1 MDGFFDIYTILFL
14 VLAIVLFLRLRNV
27 LGRRTGS
34 ERPPFD
40 PYTRRDAGR
49 AEGEAVEK
57 PAPAKADSDNV
68 VTLPKQTRA
77 APAKPTPDWSAH
89 IQPGSN
95 AAEGLQA
102 IVAADR
108 NFDPAAF
115 VAGARSAYEMIVTAF
130 AGGDRKTLRSLLS
143 REVYEGFA
151 GAIAERE
158 ASGQQV
164 EMTFVG
170 IDEARITEAGMKGR
184 QAHVTLQIRS
194 KLISV
199 TKDSDGKVIDGD
211 PSAIAD
217 VTDVWT
223 FARDTGS
230 RDPNWSLVAT
240 EAGD

>member
-1 MDGFFDIYTILFL
+1 MNGFFDIYTILFL

-27 LGRRTGS
+27 LGRRTGN

-40 PYTRRDAGR
+40 PYSRRDTAKADDQTGDT
-49 AEGEAVEK
+49 
-57 PAPAKADSDNV
+57 PAPAKVDGDNV
-68 VTLPKQTRA
+68 VTLPGQTRA
-77 APAKPTPDWSAH
+77 APVRPAPDWSAYFV
-89 IQPGSN
+89 PGSDSRD
-95 AAEGLQA
+95 GLQA
-102 IVAADR
+102 IAAADR
-108 NFDPAAF
+108 NFDPGSF

-130 AGGDRKTLRSLLS
+130 AEGDRKTLRSLLS
-143 REVYEGFA
+143 REVYDGFA

-158 ASGQQV
+158 TAGQKV

-170 IDEARITEAGMKGR
+170 IDEALIADAGMKGR
-184 QAHVTLQIRS
+184 QAQVTLQIRS

-199 TKDSDGKVIDGD
+199 TKDADGKVVDGD
-211 PSAIAD
+211 PAAIAD

-230 RDPNWSLVAT
+230 RDPNWNLVAT